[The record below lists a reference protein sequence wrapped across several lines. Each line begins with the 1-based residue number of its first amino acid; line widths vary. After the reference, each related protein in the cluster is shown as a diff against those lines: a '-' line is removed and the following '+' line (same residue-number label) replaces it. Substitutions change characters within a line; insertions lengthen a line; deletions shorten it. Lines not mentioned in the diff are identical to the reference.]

1 MGTVRQIVIPK
12 IKCLVAVYFPRGK
25 KRKSRYYKVVSR
37 IRIQKPSGLIVV
49 SKCGC
54 SFNAGSDNLRLGRH
68 MKKKFSLLLLLLL
81 VVLTFAIFF
90 NLLCFQLCPSDQQD
104 PVFTCSISFHSFAPV
119 GSGLSGLFIL
129 PLIGLFLLIITQIV
143 LKGFN
148 PLLFKPPQLHV

>member
-1 MGTVRQIVIPK
+1 MGTVRRIVIPK
-12 IKCLVAVYFPRGK
+12 IKCLVAVHLPR
-25 KRKSRYYKVVSR
+25 RKNRKNRYYKVVSR
-37 IRIQKPSGLIVV
+37 IQKPSGMIVD

-68 MKKKFSLLLLLLL
+68 MKTKFSVLLVLLLL
-81 VVLTFAIFF
+81 VLTFAIFF
-90 NLLCFQLCPSDQQD
+90 NLLCFQLCPSDQQN

-119 GSGLSGLFIL
+119 GSELSGRFIL
-129 PLIGLFLLIITQIV
+129 PFIGFLFITTLVV